1 MAPARTKLVDPRAL
15 AVPFA
20 FLAAAAF
27 VVAQP
32 PVGDFWAARAR
43 QSAVLDGVGLD
54 YWFGWFGGIVPGHY
68 SVLLPLLVRV
78 LDPALLG
85 AISTAISVVLCRRL
99 VRGSRHATLATW
111 LAAVAASASL
121 WSGRVPFAVATS
133 LMLLGLLCVRERRT
147 ALGAVAG
154 VLTALASPVSGAF
167 LALGLV
173 GVALHDRDRRTTAV
187 ATAGCAAA
195 TLVGIGLYFG
205 HPGPQEFPLVA
216 ALLCCTALVAMLVAR
231 PAPVVRTVI
240 VLALLACPVVA
251 LVGNGLGSN
260 LERLVWLYLPVATA
274 ATGRARMRVVV
285 LATCFALTCALFGS
299 ARDLWVAA
307 QPMSDPRYTD
317 GLVAELERTP
327 GLDSYRVEVVPDGT
341 HVAAYTLLE
350 HASLARGFETQSDH
364 ALNAVLY
371 SDELDAT
378 SYREWLDENAV
389 GYVALGGRTLRAGH
403 EDDLVRSGD
412 LPYLKLVWS
421 DTDWSLFQVQDA
433 RPIVDPPAHVVE
445 ATQSQL
451 RLYVPTAGWLSV
463 QVRWSRFLRAYGT
476 GFWPGV
482 VAPDQDG
489 WTRIYVP
496 VPGTYLLTG

>member
-1 MAPARTKLVDPRAL
+1 
-15 AVPFA
+15 
-20 FLAAAAF
+20 
-27 VVAQP
+27 
-32 PVGDFWAARAR
+32 
-43 QSAVLDGVGLD
+43 VGLD

-68 SVLLPLLVRV
+68 SVLLPQLVRV

-85 AISTAISVVLCRRL
+85 AIATAVSVLLCHRL
-99 VRGSRHATLATW
+99 LRGSRHATLATW

-121 WSGRVPFAVATS
+121 WSGRVPFAVASS

-147 ALGAVAG
+147 AFAAVMG
-154 VLTALASPVSGAF
+154 VLTVLASPVAGAF
-167 LALGLV
+167 LALGLA
-173 GVALHDRDRRTTAV
+173 GVALHDRDRRTTAMV
-187 ATAGCAAA
+187 TAGCATT

-216 ALLCCTALVAMLVAR
+216 ALLCCAALVAMLFAR
-231 PAPVVRTVI
+231 PAPFVRTVL

-274 ATGRARMRVVV
+274 ATGRARLRVVALV
-285 LATCFALTCALFGS
+285 TCFALTCALVGS

-341 HVAAYTLLE
+341 HVSAYTLLD
-350 HASLARGFETQSDH
+350 HASLARGYETQSDR

-371 SDELDAT
+371 SEDLDAAG
-378 SYREWLDENAV
+378 YRRWLDENAV
-389 GYVALGGRTLRAGH
+389 GYVALGSRTLRPGV
-403 EDDLVRSGD
+403 EDTLVRSGD
-412 LPYLKLVWS
+412 LPYLELVWS
-421 DTDWSLFQVQDA
+421 DADWSLFRVQDA
-433 RPIVDPPAHVVE
+433 RPIVEPPAQVLE

-451 RLYVPTAGWLSV
+451 RLSVPTAGWLPV
-463 QVRWSRFLRAYGT
+463 RVRWSRFLRAHGT

-489 WTRIYVP
+489 WTRIYAP
-496 VPGTYLLTG
+496 VPGSYLLTG